1 MKRLLNIA
9 LLVAFLIC
17 YLEWP
22 PHNSM
27 FIFQA
32 EYEIFSKTKSLF
44 DNLTHPIILTGLI
57 AQLLLLIAALKNN
70 FNKKFNTLGVVLLGI
85 VVLFFL
91 FVGILSANLKI
102 SISTLPFLA
111 VATLYFVKFRKK

>member
-1 MKRLLNIA
+1 MKQLLNIA

-22 PHNSM
+22 PHHSM

-32 EYEIFSKTKSLF
+32 EYEIFSKTKSLI

-70 FNKKFNTLGVVLLGI
+70 FNKKLNTLGVLLLGI
-85 VVLFFL
+85 VVLFFF
-91 FVGILSANLKI
+91 FVGIFSVNLKI

-111 VATLYFVKFRKK
+111 FATLYFVKFRKK